1 MASCDYRLYE
11 SDCEEKVFDPDDCV
25 SVAAAST
32 IVQAKDDVEAD
43 WPESSWVGA
52 VARAPWRK
60 SSRSAGNGNCVEVAL
75 RNDLVGVRDSK
86 EAGEGPVL
94 LFNGAAWRSF
104 IESVKEGN

>member
-1 MASCDYRLYE
+1 
-11 SDCEEKVFDPDDCV
+11 VFDPDDCV